1 MRGAEKET
9 GKYFCRLYY
18 RQTELQQISGIFRFG
33 TGSARITGV
42 EEVGEGK
49 VEKAAGVERI
59 AVQVDKG
66 QQNQPVGQIHL
77 QASLTRVAKMQ
88 T

>member
-9 GKYFCRLYY
+9 GKYFYILYY
-18 RQTELQQISGIFRFG
+18 GQTEMQQISGIFRFG
-33 TGSARITGV
+33 TGSVRITGV
-42 EEVGEGK
+42 EVVGEGK

-77 QASLTRVAKMQ
+77 RASLTRVAKMQ